1 VSIRSLVRAQGAY
14 YAATGVW
21 AVADRRSFELVTGRK
36 TDYWLVRTVGVLAAA
51 IGATL
56 LVAARDDHPSAE
68 ALVLAVGA
76 GASFTLVDLVYVAR
90 RRIGPVYLGDAA
102 LHVALAFAAV
112 AARRRAREA
121 PPTETR

>member
-1 VSIRSLVRAQGAY
+1 MSIRSLVRAQ
-14 YAATGVW
+14 AATGVW
-21 AVADRRSFELVTGRK
+21 AVVDRRSFELVTGRK
-36 TDYWLVRTVGVLAAA
+36 TDYWLVKTVGVLAAA

-56 LVAARDDHPSAE
+56 LVAARDEHPSAE

-76 GASFTLVDLVYVAR
+76 GASFTLVDVVYVAR

-102 LHVALAFAAV
+102 LHVALALAAV